1 MYRVYDAIISMCLP
15 CHAVSTIIVCES
27 LNAYIKKTYR
37 KGYADEFG
45 LIPTQL
51 FESNQILKSYG
62 L

>member
-1 MYRVYDAIISMCLP
+1 MRVSNLETSLNVYRVYDAIISM
-15 CHAVSTIIVCES
+15 

-51 FESNQILKSYG
+51 FESNQSLKSYG

>member
-1 MYRVYDAIISMCLP
+1 MRVSNLETSLNVYRVYDAIISM
-15 CHAVSTIIVCES
+15 
-27 LNAYIKKTYR
+27 LNAYIKKYR

-51 FESNQILKSYG
+51 FESNQSLKSYG